1 MKDDEENF
9 SDYYECIMIPHNYP
23 KESKTGV
30 TFKGKD
36 DGYFKAHSII
46 MELIKKKGDRFS
58 INGIEI
64 AIADNPFNKP
74 VSIELKPK
82 VGLTGKVNLKVYAKN
97 GGGGATMMITK
108 PRGGD
113 MVHVKDLAFKVIKY
127 LLDNVISGD
136 IDKDDIELMRK
147 KSVSKS
153 EKKECENKCNVCK
166 KKFKTNKGLKLHMT
180 RVHKTIVACVSCES
194 NFLNDN

>member
-1 MKDDEENF
+1 MSTKECTILKDVENEM

-97 GGGGATMMITK
+97 
-108 PRGGD
+108 
-113 MVHVKDLAFKVIKY
+113 VVVLQ
-127 LLDNVISGD
+127 
-136 IDKDDIELMRK
+136 
-147 KSVSKS
+147 
-153 EKKECENKCNVCK
+153 
-166 KKFKTNKGLKLHMT
+166 
-180 RVHKTIVACVSCES
+180 
-194 NFLNDN
+194 